1 MDPLNDPG
9 ASRVATTV
17 PMWFE
22 SAPKDYKYPWN
33 KLRLPSTKD
42 AEVSD
47 KFSYL
52 RLSMG
57 IDNCTH
63 IRTEVSLPD
72 TLL

>member
-1 MDPLNDPG
+1 MLGTFQLCYTQLFTILNAVARLIMDPLCDAG

-33 KLRLPSTKD
+33 KLTLPSTKD

-47 KFSYL
+47 KFF
-52 RLSMG
+52 
-57 IDNCTH
+57 
-63 IRTEVSLPD
+63 
-72 TLL
+72 